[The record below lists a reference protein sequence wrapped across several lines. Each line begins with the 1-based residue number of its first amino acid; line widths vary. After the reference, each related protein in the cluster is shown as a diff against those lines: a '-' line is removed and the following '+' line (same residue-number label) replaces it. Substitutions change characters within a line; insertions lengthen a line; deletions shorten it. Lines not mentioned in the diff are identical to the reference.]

1 MNDELIQTL
10 KEAEHEINALR
21 RRNELLSAK
30 VEVFDC
36 MMQVLHTSLAMHS
49 QPMSPDVVYALAKQ
63 RDRLEQA
70 QKPQPA

>member
-10 KEAEHEINALR
+10 KEAEHEINSLR
-21 RRNELLSAK
+21 RRNEVLAAK

-36 MMQVLHTSLAMHS
+36 MMQMLHTSPATRT
-49 QPMSPDVVYALAKQ
+49 QGMSPDVVYALAKQ